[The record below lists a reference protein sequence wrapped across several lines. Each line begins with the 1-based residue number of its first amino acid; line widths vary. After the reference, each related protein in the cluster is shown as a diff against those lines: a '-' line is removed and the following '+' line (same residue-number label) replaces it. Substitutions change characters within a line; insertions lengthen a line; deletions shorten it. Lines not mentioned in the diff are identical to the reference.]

1 MFRSKV
7 GLFFEAKQKISEKSY
22 QQFADCVFLQR
33 QKLATSQN
41 PEFGKITREFAKIL
55 QIR

>member
-33 QKLATSQN
+33 QKLMVVGQN
-41 PEFGKITREFAKIL
+41 KLTAAIHNKLI
-55 QIR
+55 